1 MKWKWNDFTCK
12 DANDFTC
19 KDAIPWNENG
29 NENGMTSEG
38 STHIMFKN
46 LTQNHKM
53 HKLQKKGGEIHRY
66 TCFK

>member
-1 MKWKWNDFTCK
+1 MVLQVLHARMQFL
-12 DANDFTC
+12 
-19 KDAIPWNENG
+19 
-29 NENGMTSEG
+29 NENGMTSDG
-38 STHIMFKN
+38 SMHIMFKN